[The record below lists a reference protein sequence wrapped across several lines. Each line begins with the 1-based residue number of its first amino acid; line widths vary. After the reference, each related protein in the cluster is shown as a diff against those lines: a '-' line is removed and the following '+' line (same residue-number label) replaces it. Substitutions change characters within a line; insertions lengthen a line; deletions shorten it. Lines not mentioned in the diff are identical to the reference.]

1 LIEYQSAGN
10 IRCLDDILG
19 TVTLA
24 KHSAGLL
31 QTYRFIV
38 EKELKNGDLI
48 EVLTN
53 FQALHAHFLYFIHQ
67 KNTNLSIF
75 VFSSIFCLKN

>member
-48 EVLTN
+48 EVLRI
-53 FQALHAHFLYFIHQ
+53 FRHFTPIFF
-67 KNTNLSIF
+67 TLSIKKTRIF
-75 VFSSIFCLKN
+75 PYSCFHRFSA